1 MLQTIKIWLWM
12 RLVCSCVKN
21 EFGDDYSSE
30 QTKII
35 NHGFYYT
42 NDGWKTVQT
51 GLGKYIYFDPESG
64 TYKEDYGI
72 IAHKIVGNIILGNKV
87 GIYNTSGS
95 VKIDENGFTVTSTQT
110 IQIKICLLCN
120 ERTKM
125 DLTLNMYMSMM
136 MEISKLTANIFR

>member
-1 MLQTIKIWLWM
+1 M
-12 RLVCSCVKN
+12 RLVCSCVKKI

-95 VKIDENGFTVTSTQT
+95 VKI
-110 IQIKICLLCN
+110 
-120 ERTKM
+120 
-125 DLTLNMYMSMM
+125 
-136 MEISKLTANIFR
+136 